1 MVVLG
6 RPGEIAH
13 EKKASESIALAG
25 LDDPFGKPRYWDLA
39 ALDDGLGEARWAW
52 RTDVVAL
59 PNLHGGFWRTQT
71 MRLANPR

>member
-13 EKKASESIALAG
+13 EKRKASESIALAG

-39 ALDDGLGEARWAW
+39 ALDDGLGEARWAQNPEMI
-52 RTDVVAL
+52 VMS
-59 PNLHGGFWRTQT
+59 NLHDGF
-71 MRLANPR
+71 LANADDAFGEP

>member
-6 RPGEIAH
+6 RPREIAH

-39 ALDDGLGEARWAW
+39 ALDDGLGEARWA
-52 RTDVVAL
+52 
-59 PNLHGGFWRTQT
+59 
-71 MRLANPR
+71 